1 MNLNTRTSIYNQLP
15 INEYEHSTINLQSAT
30 NQ

>member
-1 MNLNTRTSIYNQLP
+1 MKMNTQLSIYNQLP
-15 INEYEHSTINLQSAT
+15 INEYEHSTINLQLAI